1 MKTRRQ
7 NLISSP
13 YLKITLAGLAFA
25 MCFSSLWVKVY
36 RAQTE
41 LRDSVLKSFEQD
53 LEKRAAGLSYFYS
66 ERKYDLKNLPAKRE
80 ISIFFENKALGM
92 SMEFGLKASLI
103 AMRESLDLV
112 LKERMLGQDPIYT
125 RFVFVDSSGECLFDS
140 QRNPN
145 LDQPG
150 AKYQEFLTPRGS
162 DPVILV
168 KRLDNIP
175 ELIVSSPYF
184 FKGTYSGQ
192 IIAWISIETMEK
204 HLIGTDSQLRKKA
217 VRIFS
222 SQDDFYF
229 PTQANGPDIS
239 SILPNIASMGE
250 REYFNFK
257 MADGVEMISTW
268 TPIKDTP
275 LFLVGFIPAHELLG
289 YLFPWHLVILAPMSI
304 FSLLAGGVA
313 WWTITRKKAYRE
325 NELILKSVGEGL
337 FGLDRFSNVTFVN
350 PAALDLTGFEI
361 KEVMGRNLHELIHN
375 KKPDGTPYPREEC
388 PVHATLM
395 TAQKSH
401 ITDDV
406 FWTKGGTP
414 LPVAYLTTPINQD
427 GQIVGVVVS
436 FRDITWRKQAEAE
449 LKRTDQDLEKVFDG
463 STEGIGIVDS
473 KGLVR
478 RWNKA
483 AEGIY
488 GYTFEEL
495 QGKPVFDQY
504 ADKEELAKMLSQ
516 LRRDGYVKNYEIT
529 MKRKD
534 TSTFPS
540 SLSIKVLRDEN
551 GENMGS
557 VTVARDLTEV
567 KDREAKLHSA
577 NEQLQALVD
586 ESKQRNRN
594 MALLQEIGD
603 VFQSCRTSGETYSA
617 IAHFMPQFFPSFG
630 GALYI
635 LNESKNL
642 FEMTS
647 IWGDNASLEMM
658 FGQDECW
665 SLRRTRAYLVHDSKT
680 CMNCRHVS
688 SEAPGSYLCVP
699 MMAQGEIMG
708 IFYLRKDTP
717 EDQEQMKA
725 VGQFATTVAET
736 MALALANLKLRE
748 TLRNQAIRDG
758 LTGLFNRRYMDET
771 LERELSRN
779 KRQKSP
785 LGVIMMDLD
794 HFKEYNDTY
803 GHTAGDEL
811 LVAVGRMIQDLV
823 RREDVACRYGGEEF
837 LLIIPDAP
845 LEVALERAQILTESV
860 KRLHTQNQ
868 ALRPITISAGVAIF
882 PDHGANAKEVIRA
895 ADAALYRAKEEG
907 RDRVV
912 VAYCDKG
919 HGFSQLKI
927 IKSLQIG
934 GPI

>member
-1 MKTRRQ
+1 
-7 NLISSP
+7 
-13 YLKITLAGLAFA
+13 
-25 MCFSSLWVKVY
+25 
-36 RAQTE
+36 
-41 LRDSVLKSFEQD
+41 
-53 LEKRAAGLSYFYS
+53 
-66 ERKYDLKNLPAKRE
+66 
-80 ISIFFENKALGM
+80 
-92 SMEFGLKASLI
+92 MEFGLRASLI
-103 AMRESLDLV
+103 AMRDSFDLV
-112 LKERMLGQDPIYT
+112 LKERMLGQDRIYT
-125 RFVFVDSSGECLFDS
+125 RFVFVDASGECLIDS
-140 QRNPN
+140 QENPG

-150 AKYQEFLTPRGS
+150 AKYQEFLTPQGS

-168 KRLDNIP
+168 KRLNNIA

-192 IIAWISIETMEK
+192 IIAWISIETMQK
-204 HLIGTDSQLRKKA
+204 HLIGTDSQLHKKT
-217 VRIFS
+217 VRTFS
-222 SQDDFYF
+222 SQGDFYL
-229 PTQANGPDIS
+229 PTQANGPAIS
-239 SILPNIASMGE
+239 SVLPDIASMGE
-250 REYFNFK
+250 LEYYNFK

-268 TPIKDTP
+268 TPIKNTP

-289 YLFPWHLVILAPMSI
+289 YLFLSPWHLVILAPLSI
-304 FSLLAGGVA
+304 LSLLVGGFA
-313 WWTITRKKAYRE
+313 WWSITRKKAHQE
-325 NELILKSVGEGL
+325 NEMILNSVGEGL
-337 FGLDRFSNVTFVN
+337 FGIDRLNNVTFAN
-350 PAALDLTGFEI
+350 PAALALTGFEI
-361 KEVMGRNLHELIHN
+361 NEVMGRNLHELIHH
-375 KKPDGTPYPREEC
+375 KKSDGTPYPREEC
-388 PVHATLM
+388 PMYATLM
-395 TAQKSH
+395 TGKKNH
-401 ITDDV
+401 ITDEV

-436 FRDITWRKQAEAE
+436 FRDISWRKQAEAE
-449 LKRTDQDLEKVFDG
+449 LKRSNGYLEKVFDG

-473 KGLVR
+473 KGIVR
-478 RWNKA
+478 KWNKA
-483 AEGIY
+483 AEEIY

-495 QGKPVFDQY
+495 QGKPIFDHY
-504 ADKEELAKMLSQ
+504 ADTEELDRMIRQ

-534 TSTFPS
+534 GSTFSS
-540 SLSIKVLRDEN
+540 SLSIRVLRDEN
-551 GENMGS
+551 GKNMGS
-557 VTVARDLTEV
+557 VTVARDLTEI

-586 ESKQRNRN
+586 ESKQRNCN
-594 MALLQEIGD
+594 MSLLQEMGD
-603 VFQSCRTSGETYSA
+603 VFQSCRTSEETYSA
-617 IAHFMPQFFPSFG
+617 LAHFMPQFFPGFG

-647 IWGDNASLEMM
+647 IWGDNSSLEMM
-658 FGQDECW
+658 FGHDECW

-680 CMNCRHVS
+680 CMNCHHVS

-725 VGQFATTVAET
+725 VGQFAITVAET

-779 KRQKSP
+779 KRQGSP

-811 LVAVGRMIQDLV
+811 LVALGRVIQDQV
-823 RREDVACRYGGEEF
+823 RREDIACRYGGEEF

-845 LEVALERAQILTESV
+845 LEVALERAQILNESV

-882 PDHGANAKEVIRA
+882 PDHGASAKEVIRA
-895 ADAALYRAKEEG
+895 ADAALYRAKGEG

-912 VAYCDKG
+912 VAHCDKG
-919 HGFSQLKI
+919 HNFSQLKI
-927 IKSLQIG
+927 VGSPQIG